1 MNPDP
6 GMSNDPNNPTDPIDE
21 QLDALLA
28 EEAARAQQTPS
39 ELEAKV
45 LALTE
50 PSLLSL
56 LDEALA
62 PESEAAPD
70 GLAEKI
76 IAATTPG
83 AAAHA
88 EHEQPAVIGR
98 IGPSPWRYA
107 AAAAV
112 VLVAGVGLWW
122 AGQPG
127 TNDGGGDGTEMV
139 NNPNNNPAVDV
150 VDLLDYT
157 ADEPMFADVTE
168 PIGAALNNVSQRI
181 DGYAI
186 DRETIWSDMDD
197 YEAFLSD
204 LEAAGEGTPAT

>member
-1 MNPDP
+1 MNHDP
-6 GMSNDPNNPTDPIDE
+6 TNPPVPDPIDE

-50 PSLLSL
+50 PAFLSL

-62 PESEAAPD
+62 PESVPAPD
-70 GLAEKI
+70 QLAEKI
-76 IAATTPG
+76 IAATTPE
-83 AAAHA
+83 HA
-88 EHEQPAVIGR
+88 THAVREQPAVIER

-112 VLVAGVGLWW
+112 VLAAGAGLWW

-127 TNDGGGDGTEMV
+127 TNDGGDGGTEMAKTL
-139 NNPNNNPAVDV
+139 NNITDELVFP
-150 VDLLDYT
+150 DYT
-157 ADEPMFADVTE
+157 TDEPMFADVTE
-168 PIGAALNNVSQRI
+168 QIDAAFNNVSQRI

-186 DRETIWSDMDD
+186 DRDTIWSDMDD

-204 LEAAGEGTPAT
+204 FEAAGEGTPAT